1 MMDKKSNAGSKRA
14 KKENGP
20 IIEEYNSPKTKH
32 TDDNA
37 GVVFSAFVF
46 VAALVLVLGIAYLA
60 GFGITMWTIT
70 AAILIAILAIS
81 AIHIA
86 QQWEQVVILRLGAYS
101 RTAGPGIFF
110 TIPFIDHIALRADQR
125 VMLTGFSAEETLT
138 SDLVPVNVDAAV
150 FWLVNNAERACLEV
164 EDYYDSVAMAAQTA
178 LRDAIGRKSIAD
190 VAMQREPLD
199 KELRDLIED
208 KTSAW
213 GVSILFVEI
222 RDIVIPKELQ
232 DDMSAEARAER
243 EKEARIVLAE
253 VEKDIAAMMNEAADV
268 YGDNEVSLRLRTMH
282 LLTSSMKD
290 SSGTL
295 VVPAAYT
302 QGFVEDALKT
312 GTQGTSA
319 K

>member
-14 KKENGP
+14 KKENSP

-46 VAALVLVLGIAYLA
+46 VAALVLVLGITYLA

>member
-1 MMDKKSNAGSKRA
+1 M
-14 KKENGP
+14 
-20 IIEEYNSPKTKH
+20 
-32 TDDNA
+32 
-37 GVVFSAFVF
+37 
-46 VAALVLVLGIAYLA
+46 
-60 GFGITMWTIT
+60 
-70 AAILIAILAIS
+70 
-81 AIHIA
+81 
-86 QQWEQVVILRLGAYS
+86 
-101 RTAGPGIFF
+101 
-110 TIPFIDHIALRADQR
+110 
-125 VMLTGFSAEETLT
+125 
-138 SDLVPVNVDAAV
+138 
-150 FWLVNNAERACLEV
+150 

-199 KELRDLIED
+199 RELRDLIEE

-302 QGFVEDALKT
+302 QGFVEDALKA
-312 GTQGTSA
+312 GSQQPTQ

>member
-1 MMDKKSNAGSKRA
+1 MLGKKGNAGSKRTEKA
-14 KKENGP
+14 DVTH
-20 IIEEYNSPKTKH
+20 IEEYNSPKTKH

-46 VAALVLVLGIAYLA
+46 ILALLAVLGICYAA

-70 AAILIAILAIS
+70 AAVVVAVLAITTV
-81 AIHIA
+81 HIA
-86 QQWEQVVILRLGAYS
+86 QQWEQVVILRLGAYH
-101 RTAGPGIFF
+101 RTAGPGIFC

-150 FWLVNNAERACLEV
+150 FWMVIDAEKACLEV

-199 KELRDLIED
+199 KELRDIIED

-222 RDIVIPKELQ
+222 RDVVIPKDLQ
-232 DDMSAEARAER
+232 SDMSAEARAER
-243 EKEARIVLAE
+243 EKDARIVLAE
-253 VEKDIAAMMNEAADV
+253 VEKDIAAMMCEAADV
-268 YGDNEVSLRLRTMH
+268 YRNDEVALRLRSMH
-282 LLTSSMKD
+282 LLTSGMKD
-290 SSGTL
+290 SHGTL
-295 VVPAAYT
+295 VVPSAYT
-302 QGFVEDALKT
+302 EGFTEEALKQA
-312 GTQGTSA
+312 G